1 MIKYMLVRTN
11 MIWKNIKYQIGRT
24 YKKTK
29 NNENFNLN
37 YINSEYTINCDQ
49 YKILKI
55 KDNGYC
61 FKILGEIDYSEIIPN
76 RNTFKMI
83 AAIKNKDEKI
93 LEEFVESDDDKLQI
107 VVINAGVH
115 KYLDILIGTKGIFW
129 ASDIIKKYGRNKDL
143 DYFIEN
149 TNDFFT
155 LSCIANVGRNK
166 DLDMLTN
173 STSNLRVIDSI
184 IKNGRKKDIKRHILD
199 DYFSINIVKTGI
211 NEYLDFFVTKEIAHN
226 LKLHIINV
234 GRKKDLSLFLKH
246 KDSNLDYEIIKH
258 GFDDHLDY
266 LSKNSNEERV
276 LESVLQFHRKCDYD
290 IIKARGYKIDDDICD
305 ENLLW

>member
-29 NNENFNLN
+29 NNENFDLN

-61 FKILGEIDYSEIIPN
+61 FKILGEINYSEIIPN

-184 IKNGRKKDIKRHILD
+184 IKNGRKKDIDKYITSNDSYLLSRIAD
-199 DYFSINIVKTGI
+199 TGI
-211 NEYLDFFVTKEIAHN
+211 DKYLDVLVKNKKDDLTGAPILRCVLNH
-226 LKLHIINV
+226 
-234 GRKKDLSLFLKH
+234 GRKKDIEKL
-246 KDSNLDYEIIKH
+246 
-258 GFDDHLDY
+258 
-266 LSKNSNEERV
+266 KNSIFNQD
-276 LESVLQFHRKCDYD
+276 L
-290 IIKARGYKIDDDICD
+290 IKDFTDDDIL
-305 ENLLW
+305 NLR

>member
-29 NNENFNLN
+29 NNENFDLT
-37 YINSEYTINCDQ
+37 YINSEYAINCDQ

-61 FKILGEIDYSEIIPN
+61 FKILGEINYSEIIPN

-143 DYFIEN
+143 TI
-149 TNDFFT
+149 
-155 LSCIANVGRNK
+155 S
-166 DLDMLTN
+166 
-173 STSNLRVIDSI
+173 
-184 IKNGRKKDIKRHILD
+184 
-199 DYFSINIVKTGI
+199 
-211 NEYLDFFVTKEIAHN
+211 
-226 LKLHIINV
+226 
-234 GRKKDLSLFLKH
+234 
-246 KDSNLDYEIIKH
+246 
-258 GFDDHLDY
+258 
-266 LSKNSNEERV
+266 
-276 LESVLQFHRKCDYD
+276 
-290 IIKARGYKIDDDICD
+290 
-305 ENLLW
+305 

>member
-29 NNENFNLN
+29 NNENFDLN
-37 YINSEYTINCDQ
+37 YINSEYAINCDQ

-55 KDNGYC
+55 KDNKYC
-61 FKILGEIDYSEIIPN
+61 FKILGEINYSEIIPN

-83 AAIKNKDEKI
+83 VAIKNKDEKI

-115 KYLDILIGTKGIFW
+115 KYLDILIETKGIFW

-166 DLDMLTN
+166 DLDMLMN
-173 STSNLRVIDSI
+173 STSNLRVIDSV
-184 IKNGRKKDIKRHILD
+184 IKNGRKKDIEKYILSNDSYFLEKIAETGIDDYLDILIQNTKDDLEWASVFKHIL
-199 DYFSINIVKTGI
+199 S
-211 NEYLDFFVTKEIAHN
+211 H
-226 LKLHIINV
+226 
-234 GRKKDLSLFLKH
+234 GRKKDLEKM
-246 KDSNLDYEIIKH
+246 
-258 GFDDHLDY
+258 
-266 LSKNSNEERV
+266 KNSIFNQD
-276 LESVLQFHRKCDYD
+276 L
-290 IIKARGYKIDDDICD
+290 IKDFTDDDILKLC
-305 ENLLW
+305 

>member
-29 NNENFNLN
+29 NNENFDLN
-37 YINSEYTINCDQ
+37 YINSEYAINCDQ

-61 FKILGEIDYSEIIPN
+61 FKILGEINYSEIIPN

-115 KYLDILIGTKGIFW
+115 KYLDILIETKGIFW

-143 DYFIEN
+143 D
-149 TNDFFT
+149 
-155 LSCIANVGRNK
+155 K
-166 DLDMLTN
+166 LTN
-173 STSNLRVIDSI
+173 LTSNLRVIDSI

-258 GFDDHLDY
+258 GFDDHLDFLIKKDIFLLDSNIIPFQREKDISTFKERY
-266 LSKNSNEERV
+266 KNFDEEEFC
-276 LESVLQFHRKCDYD
+276 LKN
-290 IIKARGYKIDDDICD
+290 K
-305 ENLLW
+305 

>member
-29 NNENFNLN
+29 NNENFDLN

-61 FKILGEIDYSEIIPN
+61 FKILGEINYSEIIPN

-115 KYLDILIGTKGIFW
+115 KYLDILIETKGIFW

-143 DYFIEN
+143 DYFIED

-166 DLDMLTN
+166 DLDKLTN
-173 STSNLRVIDSI
+173 LTSNLRVIDSI
-184 IKNGRKKDIKRHILD
+184 IKNGRKKDIKRYILD

-234 GRKKDLSLFLKH
+234 GRKKDLDSYLNFDYNLYLKAV
-246 KDSNLDYEIIKH
+246 IKH
-258 GFDDHLDY
+258 GFDEHL
-266 LSKNSNEERV
+266 NI
-276 LESVLQFHRKCDYD
+276 
-290 IIKARGYKIDDDICD
+290 IIKKELPFTFDWILEFERQKDIDFLTKKGYNINDYIKR
-305 ENLLW
+305 

>member
-29 NNENFNLN
+29 NNENFDLN

-55 KDNGYC
+55 KDNKYC
-61 FKILGEIDYSEIIPN
+61 FKILGEINYSEIIPN

-115 KYLDILIGTKGIFW
+115 KYLDILIETKGIFW

-166 DLDMLTN
+166 DLDKLTN
-173 STSNLRVIDSI
+173 LTSNFRIIDSI
-184 IKNGRKKDIKRHILD
+184 IKNGRRKDIEKYILSNDSYLLSKIAETGID
-199 DYFSINIVKTGI
+199 DY
-211 NEYLDFFVTKEIAHN
+211 LDILIQNTKDDLEWASVFKRILSH
-226 LKLHIINV
+226 
-234 GRKKDLSLFLKH
+234 GRKKDLEKM
-246 KDSNLDYEIIKH
+246 
-258 GFDDHLDY
+258 
-266 LSKNSNEERV
+266 KNSIFNQD
-276 LESVLQFHRKCDYD
+276 L
-290 IIKARGYKIDDDICD
+290 IKSFTED
-305 ENLLW
+305 EILSLR